1 LKSFQKIIISICLLL
16 NVLNLTAQERTV
28 VSGLLLNVVDS
39 TAITEAHIIN
49 LTAQRGVISN
59 TEGKFEIRTNPY
71 DSVLISVIGYYPL
84 TIIAENLTDII
95 YLEER
100 NYELELYNV
109 IPYKNF
115 DEFKIAF
122 ANLDLPDT
130 ERKVNSTIYLTREEL
145 VGMGHTGSGI
155 IFTGVISGIL
165 ASFNKHMK
173 DKANYEMLLLRD
185 KYEAFL
191 ATKFNPDLVKRIVEL
206 NDIEKLND
214 FIAYCDFNNDF
225 IAKNNNY
232 TIITQI
238 FDCYDEY
245 IALPLASK

>member
-1 LKSFQKIIISICLLL
+1 MKGFQKIIFSIGLII
-16 NVLNLTAQERTV
+16 NVLNLTAQEKTAI
-28 VSGLLLNVVDS
+28 SGVLLSVTDS
-39 TAITEAHIIN
+39 SVITEAHIIN

-59 TEGKFEIRTNPY
+59 AEGKFEIGTNPK
-71 DSVLISVIGYYPL
+71 DSILVSVIGYQPL
-84 TIIAENLTDII
+84 TILAEQLSAVV
-95 YLEER
+95 YLQER
-100 NYELELYNV
+100 NYELELFNV

-115 DEFKIAF
+115 EEFKIAF
-122 ANLDLPDT
+122 VNLDLPDT
-130 ERKVNSTIYLTREEL
+130 ERKVNSTIYLTKEEL

-155 IFTGVISGIL
+155 IFSGVISGIL

-191 ATKFNPDLVKRIVEL
+191 ATKYNPAMVKRIVEL
-206 NDIEKLND
+206 NDTEKLND
-214 FIAYCDFNNDF
+214 FIAYCDFTNDF
-225 IAKNNNY
+225 IARNNNY

-245 IALPLASK
+245 ITLPLASK